1 MKITVRVFGEL
12 AQIIG
17 NRHILDLSEGST
29 VGALTK
35 ELANRAG
42 QKRQGYLGEYRVG
55 GGEIAILVN
64 GRNIDL
70 LDGVGTILREGDDVV
85 ILIPTMGG

>member
-1 MKITVRVFGEL
+1 MRIVVRLFGDV
-12 AQIIG
+12 AQAIG
-17 NRHILDLSEGST
+17 NRHSLELGEGST
-29 VGALTK
+29 VGMLAK
-35 ELANRAG
+35 ELAKKVG

-55 GGEIAILVN
+55 GSEMAILVN

-70 LDGVGTILREGDDVV
+70 MDGVATVLREGDDVV